1 MLVATV
7 ALLLLP
13 GFAGAASAPRVFAV
27 AGSGER
33 QFGGDGGPATDAGGE
48 PYFVAALPHGGFLF
62 SEPNKGRVRM
72 VNSHGIITTVAGSGS
87 FSYPEPL
94 GDGGPATRASLN
106 PSGLAV
112 LPGGGFLVSD
122 GHGRV
127 RMVSPQGVI
136 STVAGAG
143 PTGPVLPMPTG
154 TARPIGEG
162 GPATSASL
170 QDPEGLAVLP
180 GGGFLIADASAN
192 RVRMVNAHGII
203 TTVAGTGAARSSGDG
218 GPATR
223 AGLYGPCA
231 VAVLPG
237 GGFLI
242 AEQYGDRIRRVDAR
256 GIISTV
262 AGIGPPRGSL
272 TGSLGDGGPATRAIL
287 YDPSE
292 VAALPGGGFLIADVG
307 DGRVR
312 HVDAHGIITTVAG
325 ASQWAQSGRVAFPIE
340 PARQLWSGLSDG
352 LGGPATAVRLN
363 PTGLAVEPDGSV
375 LIAAENHVLMLATGR
390 HPPLAVAIR
399 PPTLVAGAIQLKVA
413 ASEPGRE
420 QVQVSSTPNGA
431 RVAALTRNVPA
442 GVTDLGL
449 PRLPSGALVVRVI
462 LTAQGRLATDE
473 TAIVTD
479 RVLPVSLARTAIA
492 SYCCG
497 GAPAVVAARRAK
509 RAQDEEE
516 ETPPSVISC
525 HRFTPTRVDCQ
536 WGWQGRCAAA
546 ASAVLRN
553 VLVYLTVTNSCTY
566 AKHPRHHGVPWIA
579 PLL

>member
-1 MLVATV
+1 
-7 ALLLLP
+7 
-13 GFAGAASAPRVFAV
+13 VFAV

-48 PYFVAALPHGGFLF
+48 PLFVAALQHGGFLF
-62 SEPNKGRVRM
+62 SEPNNQRVRM
-72 VNSHGIITTVAGSGS
+72 VNSHGIIITVAGSGS
-87 FSYPEPL
+87 FSYTEPL
-94 GDGGPATRASLN
+94 GDGGPATSASLN
-106 PSGLAV
+106 PTGLAV

-122 GHGRV
+122 AGHDRV

-143 PTGPVLPMPTG
+143 PTGPVLPPPTG
-154 TARPIGEG
+154 AARPIGEG
-162 GPATSASL
+162 GPATSARL

-242 AEQYGDRIRRVDAR
+242 VERSGDRIRRVDAR

-287 YDPSE
+287 YEPSE
-292 VAALPGGGFLIADVG
+292 VAALRGGGFLIADAG

-312 HVDAHGIITTVAG
+312 HVDAHGIITTIAG
-325 ASQWAQSGRVAFPIE
+325 APDYVHSGDVAFAVE
-340 PARQLWSGLSDG
+340 PARALWSGLSDG
-352 LGGPATAVRLN
+352 LGGSATAARLT
-363 PTGLAVEPDGSV
+363 PSGLAVEPDGSV
-375 LIAAENHVLMLATGR
+375 LIAAETHVLMLATGR

-399 PPTLVAGAIQLKVA
+399 PPSVVKGSIHLKVA

-449 PRLPSGALVVRVI
+449 PRLPSGALVVRVV
-462 LTAQGRLATDE
+462 LAAQGRLATDE

-479 RVLPVSLARTAIA
+479 RVLPMSLARAAIA
-492 SYCCG
+492 SHCCG
-497 GAPAVVAARRAK
+497 GASAVVAATRAK
-509 RAQDEEE
+509 RAQDEGEE
-516 ETPPSVISC
+516 APPSVISC

-536 WGWQGRCAAA
+536 WGWQGRCAEA
-546 ASAVLRN
+546 ASAVLRDA
-553 VLVYLTVTNSCTY
+553 LVYLTVTNSCTY
-566 AKHPRHHGVPWIA
+566 AKYPRHHGVPWIA